1 MQDLM
6 TALNNLYIDGQWL
19 ESQGQL
25 PPHQVTNPANGTL
38 LATVCEASV
47 ADVDAAV
54 RSAKASFATGEW
66 SNLPVRERGD
76 RMRVIAQILLDHRE
90 ELARIESLDAGK
102 TLREARL
109 DVDDAVSAFRY
120 FANIADLDAG
130 RMIDAGDPNILS
142 RIGYVPVG
150 VCALIAAWNYPLQTI
165 SWKLAPALAA
175 GNTVVIKPSELT
187 PLSTIKLVELL
198 EEANLPAGT
207 VNLVLGPGS
216 RVGTALVEHP
226 GVDLISFTGGLD
238 AGQKVM
244 AAAARDIKKVTLE
257 LGGKNPNII
266 FADTD
271 FDTVVDNALT
281 AAFVHSGQ
289 VCSAGS
295 RLIVHDEIYDRF
307 VSELARRA
315 ELIQLGDGLDPTSEC
330 GPLASAEHRENV
342 ERHIARGIAEGAR
355 LVAGGQRPT
364 DEALLAG
371 NFLRPTVFAN
381 CERTMEIVREE
392 VFGPVVTIERFSTEA
407 EAIFLA
413 NDTEYGL
420 AGAVWTN
427 DASRAQR
434 VAEQLRHGTVWI
446 NDYHPYLPQ
455 AEWGGFG
462 KSGLGRENGLQGL
475 NEYRETRHIYQNIN
489 PAPARW
495 FKG

>member
-6 TALNNLYIDGQWL
+6 TALNNLYIDGNWV
-19 ESQGQL
+19 SAQGQL
-25 PPHQVTNPANGTL
+25 PPHQVTNPADGTL

-47 ADVDAAV
+47 DDVDAAV
-54 RSAKASFATGEW
+54 RSAAASFAKGEW
-66 SNLPVRERGD
+66 SALPVRERGD
-76 RMRVIAQILLDHRE
+76 RMRTIAQILLDHRE

-266 FADTD
+266 FNDTD
-271 FDTVVDNALT
+271 FDTVVDNALA

-295 RLIVHDEIYDRF
+295 RLIVHSEIYDRF

-315 ELIQLGDGLDPTSEC
+315 ELIQLGDGLDPNSEC

-381 CERTMEIVREE
+381 CERTMEIVRGE

>member
-130 RMIDAGDPNILS
+130 RMVDAGDPNILS

-266 FADTD
+266 FNDTD

-330 GPLASAEHRENV
+330 GPLASAEHRTNV
-342 ERHIARGIAEGAR
+342 ERHIAQGVAEGAR

-371 NFLRPTVFAN
+371 NFLRPTVFAD
-381 CERTMEIVREE
+381 CERTMDIVREE
-392 VFGPVVTIERFSTEA
+392 VFGPVVTIERFSTEE

>member
-1 MQDLM
+1 M
-6 TALNNLYIDGQWL
+6 
-19 ESQGQL
+19 
-25 PPHQVTNPANGTL
+25 
-38 LATVCEASV
+38 
-47 ADVDAAV
+47 
-54 RSAKASFATGEW
+54 
-66 SNLPVRERGD
+66 
-76 RMRVIAQILLDHRE
+76 
-90 ELARIESLDAGK
+90 
-102 TLREARL
+102 
-109 DVDDAVSAFRY
+109 
-120 FANIADLDAG
+120 
-130 RMIDAGDPNILS
+130 
-142 RIGYVPVG
+142 
-150 VCALIAAWNYPLQTI
+150 
-165 SWKLAPALAA
+165 
-175 GNTVVIKPSELT
+175 VIKPSELT

-266 FADTD
+266 FNDTD

-295 RLIVHDEIYDRF
+295 RLIVHDEIHDRF

-315 ELIQLGDGLDPTSEC
+315 ELIQLGDGLDPNSEC

-342 ERHIARGIAEGAR
+342 ERHIAQGVAEGAR

-371 NFLRPTVFAN
+371 NFLRPTVFAD
-381 CERTMEIVREE
+381 CERTMDIVREE
-392 VFGPVVTIERFSTEA
+392 VFGPVVTIERFSTEE

-495 FKG
+495 FKGQGTRSR